1 MAYVGKKLYSILQSK
16 AQGGD
21 KKVMA
26 LLNQLNEMPQEAAE
40 AQINMIMKGEK
51 KPIETTDE
59 PSAKK
64 DNIDNISLKARDLVD
79 SGEFSDYDQAYNMI
93 VKQGLRQK
101 ETQNA
106 FNKLPESYD
115 NDDILIRTIENA
127 GFEVSKVE
135 KNSIVVKINGN
146 EVPIPIERAGEQIK
160 MRKGIK

>member
-59 PSAKK
+59 PSAKSSV
-64 DNIDNISLKARDLVD
+64 DPTADKARDLVD
-79 SGEFSDYDQAYNMI
+79 TGEFSDYDQAYNMLT
-93 VKQGLRQK
+93 KQSMRQK
-101 ETQNA
+101 QTQNA
-106 FNKLPESYD
+106 FDQLPESFE
-115 NDDILIRTIENA
+115 NDDILIQTIENA
-127 GFEVSKVE
+127 GFEVSKVD
-135 KNSIVVKINGN
+135 KDGIVVKINGN
-146 EVPIPIERAGEQIK
+146 EVTIPIERAGEQIK
-160 MRKGIK
+160 LRKGIK

>member
-1 MAYVGKKLYSILQSK
+1 MAYVGKKLYSILQGK
-16 AQGGD
+16 AQSGD

-26 LLNQLNEMPQEAAE
+26 LLNQLSEMSQEAAE

-59 PSAKK
+59 PSVKNENVDSVA
-64 DNIDNISLKARDLVD
+64 IKARDLVD
-79 SGEFSDYDQAYNMI
+79 SGEFNDYDQAYNMLT
-93 VKQGLRQK
+93 KQGLRQK

-106 FNKLPESYD
+106 FEKLPESYE
-115 NDDILIRTIENA
+115 NDDILIQTIENA
-127 GFEVSKVE
+127 GFAVSKVE
-135 KNSIVVKINGN
+135 KDSIVVKIGGN